1 MVCKFLFS
9 TVRSRHSVVNA
20 SLPHLVGEVMIES
33 EFGKINWKIDDSE
46 IIRIGERIA
55 VISAG
60 GLEYLERVKRIGRH
74 DYSTVT
80 AKSEMWQGENC
91 SFNLLL
97 V

>member
-1 MVCKFLFS
+1 
-9 TVRSRHSVVNA
+9 
-20 SLPHLVGEVMIES
+20 MIES